1 MMTQA
6 INVRTN
12 VKEVTKGLTKLQRK
26 QIPFATSVALNKT
39 GQLVLVGLQR
49 TAQKTFEGGAT
60 PSTLR
65 ALKPPKGLKG
75 KRHNIIFS
83 TKKDLRTI
91 IFLPD
96 WAANYLKYQIDGGVR
111 PTGNSGTGVPTRN
124 KKVNKYGNIPGRKS
138 GLVKSNKQFI
148 STIKGIDG
156 VWERYGTKGRNVRL
170 LIAFEKN
177 PKYRKK
183 FTYFETA
190 TKMAKIHFSRKL
202 KLSLA
207 QALRTAR

>member
-1 MMTQA
+1 MTQ
-6 INVRTN
+6 ISVRTN
-12 VKEVTKGLTKLQRK
+12 VKEVTKGLTKLQRQ

-39 GQLVLVGLQR
+39 GQLVLAGLQR
-49 TAQKTFEGGAT
+49 TAQKTFDGGAT

-75 KRHNIIFS
+75 RRHNIIFS
-83 TKKDLRTI
+83 TKRDLRTT

-96 WAANYLKYQIDGGVR
+96 WAANYLKYQIDGGIR
-111 PTGNSGTGVPTRN
+111 PTDGSGTGVPTRN
-124 KKVNKYGNIPGRKS
+124 RRLNKYGNIPGRRS
-138 GLVKSNKQFI
+138 GLVKGNKQFI

-156 VWERYGTKGRNVRL
+156 VWERYGPKGRNVRL

-202 KLSLA
+202 KISLDKA
-207 QALRTAR
+207 IRSAK

>member
-1 MMTQA
+1 MTQ
-6 INVRTN
+6 ISVRTN
-12 VKEVTKGLTKLQRK
+12 VKEVTKGLTKLQRQ

-39 GQLVLVGLQR
+39 GQLVLAGLQR
-49 TAQKTFEGGAT
+49 TAQKTFDGGAT

-75 KRHNIIFS
+75 RRHNIIFS
-83 TKKDLRTI
+83 TKRDLRTT

-96 WAANYLKYQIDGGVR
+96 WAANYLKYQIDGGIR
-111 PTGNSGTGVPTRN
+111 PTDGSGTGVPTRN
-124 KKVNKYGNIPGRKS
+124 RRLNKYGNIPGRRS
-138 GLVKSNKQFI
+138 GLVKGNKQFI

-156 VWERYGTKGRNVRL
+156 VWERYGPKGRNVRL

-202 KLSLA
+202 KISLDKA
-207 QALRTAR
+207 IRSAR

>member
-1 MMTQA
+1 MTQ

-12 VKEVTKGLTKLQRK
+12 VKEVTKGLNKIQRK

-39 GQLVLVGLQR
+39 GVLVLVGLQR
-49 TAQKTFEGGAT
+49 TAAKTFEGGAT

-83 TKKDLRTI
+83 TKKDLRTT

-111 PTGNSGTGVPTRN
+111 KTSGDGTGVPTKN
-124 KKVNKYGNIPGRKS
+124 KRLNKYGNIPGRKS
-138 GLVKSNKQFI
+138 GLKKGKKQFI
-148 STIKGIDG
+148 ANIKGIDG
-156 VWERYGTKGRNVRL
+156 VWERYGSGGRSVRL
-170 LIAFEKN
+170 LIAFESN
-177 PKYRKK
+177 PSYRKK
-183 FTYFETA
+183 FSYFETA
-190 TKMAKIHFSRKL
+190 TTMAKVHFKRKL
-202 KLSLA
+202 KLA
-207 QALRTAR
+207 INQALRTAR

>member
-1 MMTQA
+1 MTQ
-6 INVRTN
+6 ISVRTN
-12 VKEVTKGLTKLQRK
+12 VKEVTKGLTKLQRQ

-39 GQLVLVGLQR
+39 GQLVLAGLQR
-49 TAQKTFEGGAT
+49 TAQKTFDGGAT

-75 KRHNIIFS
+75 RRHNIIFS
-83 TKKDLRTI
+83 TKRDLRTT

-96 WAANYLKYQIDGGVR
+96 WAANYLKYQIDGGIR
-111 PTGNSGTGVPTRN
+111 PTDGSGTGVPTRN
-124 KKVNKYGNIPGRKS
+124 RRLNKYGNIPGRRS
-138 GLVKSNKQFI
+138 GLVKGNKQFI

-156 VWERYGTKGRNVRL
+156 VWERHGPKGRNVRL

-202 KLSLA
+202 KISLDKA
-207 QALRTAR
+207 IRTAR

>member
-1 MMTQA
+1 MTQ
-6 INVRTN
+6 ISVRTN
-12 VKEVTKGLTKLQRK
+12 VKEVTKGLTKLQRQ
-26 QIPFATSVALNKT
+26 QIPFATSLALNKT
-39 GQLVLVGLQR
+39 GQLVLAGLQR
-49 TAQKTFEGGAT
+49 TAQKTFDGGAT

-75 KRHNIIFS
+75 RRHNIIFS
-83 TKKDLRTI
+83 TKRDLRTT

-96 WAANYLKYQIDGGVR
+96 WAANYLKYQIDGGIR
-111 PTGNSGTGVPTRN
+111 PTDGSGTGVPTRN
-124 KKVNKYGNIPGRKS
+124 RRLNKYGNIPGRRS
-138 GLVKSNKQFI
+138 GLVKGNKQFI

-156 VWERYGTKGRNVRL
+156 VWERYGPKGRNVRL

-202 KLSLA
+202 KISLDKA
-207 QALRTAR
+207 IRTAR